1 MLSRLVREQGYK
13 VVLTG
18 EGSDEMLGG
27 YDIFKETKIR
37 RFWGVQPD
45 SQVRHL
51 LLKRLY
57 PYLPILQKQPPEYL
71 KAFFHV
77 NNFLFGAEDS
87 QFSDDESFLEKG
99 LIDSTG
105 VLELVGFVEEQYGI
119 RFQDDEITPEN
130 LDSINRLIQF
140 LNKKLISAA

>member
-1 MLSRLVREQGYK
+1 MREE
-13 VVLTG
+13 L
-18 EGSDEMLGG
+18 
-27 YDIFKETKIR
+27 R
-37 RFWGVQPD
+37 RF
-45 SQVRHL
+45 
-51 LLKRLY
+51 
-57 PYLPILQKQPPEYL
+57 IT
-71 KAFFHV
+71 

-87 QFSDDESFLEKG
+87 QLSDDESFLEKG

>member
-1 MLSRLVREQGYK
+1 MREE
-13 VVLTG
+13 L
-18 EGSDEMLGG
+18 
-27 YDIFKETKIR
+27 R
-37 RFWGVQPD
+37 RF
-45 SQVRHL
+45 
-51 LLKRLY
+51 
-57 PYLPILQKQPPEYL
+57 IT
-71 KAFFHV
+71 

-87 QFSDDESFLEKG
+87 QLSDDESFLEKG

-105 VLELVGFVEEQYGI
+105 VLELVGFVEEQYVI

>member
-1 MLSRLVREQGYK
+1 MREE
-13 VVLTG
+13 L
-18 EGSDEMLGG
+18 
-27 YDIFKETKIR
+27 R
-37 RFWGVQPD
+37 RFITD
-45 SQVRHL
+45 
-51 LLKRLY
+51 
-57 PYLPILQKQPPEYL
+57 
-71 KAFFHV
+71 
-77 NNFLFGAEDS
+77 NFLFGAEDS
-87 QFSDDESFLEKG
+87 QLSDDESFLEKG